1 MFGIVGRP
9 RLTVL
14 GAGYLGVSHAAC
26 LAQAGFEVLCV
37 DIDAYQVDSL
47 SRGVLPF
54 FEPGLTELL
63 KRGIESSHLTFTTS
77 YSHAASFGNAHFI
90 CVGTPQQ
97 ADGDMADL
105 SQLDACVSSLAPL
118 LESPCLVVGKS
129 TVPVGTASALRRNVA
144 RLAPAANVVEIAW
157 NPEFLREGH
166 AVVDTMRP
174 DRIVVGVETR
184 RAEDLLRLIY
194 GQQIANGTPF
204 FVTDYATAE
213 LAKAA
218 ANSFLATKISF
229 INAMAEVCEVAGGD
243 VLMLSKILGADP
255 RIGPSSLTP
264 GLGFGGACLPKD
276 IRAFRARASELG
288 ATSALAFL
296 SEVDSINL
304 RCRTRL
310 IDLVIGITGGSVKG
324 KRIGV
329 LGAAFKADS
338 DDVRDS
344 PALAVAKSIHDLGA
358 KVTIYDPAAAM
369 KARNSFPELEY
380 AASVLG
386 AASDAEVLLLLT
398 DWPEFGDV
406 DPEIIGKV
414 VAYRNV
420 VDARHILDP
429 DLWRGAGWDYRA
441 LGRSAMEVVG

>member
-1 MFGIVGRP
+1 
-9 RLTVL
+9 
-14 GAGYLGVSHAAC
+14 
-26 LAQAGFEVLCV
+26 
-37 DIDAYQVDSL
+37 
-47 SRGVLPF
+47 
-54 FEPGLTELL
+54 
-63 KRGIESSHLTFTTS
+63 
-77 YSHAASFGNAHFI
+77 
-90 CVGTPQQ
+90 
-97 ADGDMADL
+97 
-105 SQLDACVSSLAPL
+105 
-118 LESPCLVVGKS
+118 
-129 TVPVGTASALRRNVA
+129 
-144 RLAPAANVVEIAW
+144 
-157 NPEFLREGH
+157 
-166 AVVDTMRP
+166 
-174 DRIVVGVETR
+174 
-184 RAEDLLRLIY
+184 
-194 GQQIANGTPF
+194 
-204 FVTDYATAE
+204 
-213 LAKAA
+213 
-218 ANSFLATKISF
+218 
-229 INAMAEVCEVAGGD
+229 
-243 VLMLSKILGADP
+243 
-255 RIGPSSLTP
+255 
-264 GLGFGGACLPKD
+264 
-276 IRAFRARASELG
+276 
-288 ATSALAFL
+288 
-296 SEVDSINL
+296 
-304 RCRTRL
+304 
-310 IDLVIGITGGSVKG
+310 LVIGITGGSVKG

>member
-14 GAGYLGVSHAAC
+14 GAGYLGVSHAVC
-26 LAQAGFEVLCV
+26 LAEAGFEVLCV
-37 DIDAYQVDSL
+37 DIDAYQVDCL
-47 SRGVLPF
+47 SRGVVPF

-63 KRGIESSHLTFTTS
+63 KRGIESGHLTFTTS

-90 CVGTPQQ
+90 CVGTPQRS
-97 ADGDMADL
+97 DGDTADL
-105 SQLDACVSSLAPL
+105 SQLNACVSSLAPL
-118 LESPCLVVGKS
+118 LDSPCLVVGKS
-129 TVPVGTASALRRNVA
+129 TVPVGTASAVRNDIA
-144 RLAPAANVVEIAW
+144 RLAPAANVIDLAW

-166 AVVDTMRP
+166 AVGDTMRP

-184 RAEDLLRLIY
+184 CAEELLRQIY

-229 INAMAEVCEVAGGD
+229 INAMAEMCEVTGGD
-243 VLMLSKILGADP
+243 VLTLSQILGADP
-255 RIGPSSLTP
+255 RIGSSSLRP

-288 ATSALAFL
+288 VTSALTFL

-304 RCRTRL
+304 RCRERL
-310 IDLVIGITGGSVKG
+310 IDLVIRTTGGSIKG
-324 KRIGV
+324 KYIGV

-344 PALAVAKSIHDLGA
+344 PALAVAKCIYDLGA
-358 KVTIYDPAAAM
+358 KVTIYDPAAAV
-369 KARNSFPELEY
+369 KARNLFPELEY
-380 AASVLG
+380 AASMLG
-386 AASDAEVLLLLT
+386 AATDAEALLILT
-398 DWPEFGDV
+398 DWPEFGDA

-414 VAYRNV
+414 VAHRNV

-441 LGRSAMEVVG
+441 LGRSLTEVVR